1 MKYHFI
7 SSFLFVIAL
16 LSLVTSDKL
25 GTRMMLMSAVLVLFY
40 VTLML
45 FSVDYDK
52 ESRTQWKNKEK
63 RLIEETYVKFFNKS
77 NKQLDSA
84 EKENQ

>member
-40 VTLML
+40 ITLML

-52 ESRTQWKNKEK
+52 ESRAQWKNKEK
-63 RLIEETYVKFFNKS
+63 KLIEETYVKFFNKS
-77 NKQLDSA
+77 NKNSDSA